1 MINNIFN
8 IYDEKFEQTENK
20 NCNIQYNMQNFDDL
34 LDSMLIKKNSNV
46 LYKNTEIEI
55 KWKRLHAKP
64 FYF

>member
-55 KWKRLHAKP
+55 K
-64 FYF
+64 